1 MLTIATGDRPM
12 TVINVFTVAPHQ
24 QGRLIELLTRATESS
39 IRHIPGFVSAA
50 LHRSLDGSKVTMYA
64 QWATPED
71 YDRMRARPDA
81 SPVLTEAL
89 SIARFE
95 PGFYEVTAVFTP

>member
-1 MLTIATGDRPM
+1 M
-12 TVINVFTVAPHQ
+12 TVINVFTVAPEQ
-24 QGRLIELLTRATESS
+24 QGRLIELLTQATGSS
-39 IRHIPGFVSAA
+39 IRHVPGFVSAA

-81 SPVLTEAL
+81 SPFLAEAL
-89 SIARFE
+89 SFARFE
-95 PGFYEVTAVFTP
+95 PGFYEVTRDFAPDASAGRP

>member
-1 MLTIATGDRPM
+1 M
-12 TVINVFTVAPHQ
+12 TVINVFTVAPQQ
-24 QGRLIELLTRATESS
+24 QGRLIELLTQATESS

-50 LHRSLDGSKVTMYA
+50 LHRGLDGSKVTMYA

-81 SPVLTEAL
+81 SPFLAEAL

-95 PGFYEVTAVFTP
+95 PGFYEVIRVFIPDASRPAV